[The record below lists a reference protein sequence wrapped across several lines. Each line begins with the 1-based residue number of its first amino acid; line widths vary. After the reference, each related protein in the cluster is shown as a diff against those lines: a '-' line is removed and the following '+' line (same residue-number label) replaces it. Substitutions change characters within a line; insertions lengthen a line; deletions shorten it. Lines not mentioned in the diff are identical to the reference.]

1 MTATDLLKE
10 VLKDPML
17 KDKYNLSDEDIL
29 SASFDRTSNHQIIEV
44 LKTIVLLKTQ
54 NQSDVNVYKQIKAIT
69 KIPDTRK
76 RLMAMNAHVR
86 TVFSKDKIKEIKR
99 QIHI

>member
-29 SASFDRTSNHQIIEV
+29 SVSFDRTSNHQIIEV

-54 NQSDVNVYKQIKAIT
+54 NQSYVNVYKQIKAINFG
-69 KIPDTRK
+69 I
-76 RLMAMNAHVR
+76 
-86 TVFSKDKIKEIKR
+86 KD
-99 QIHI
+99 

>member
-54 NQSDVNVYKQIKAIT
+54 NQSDVNVYKQIKTINFG
-69 KIPDTRK
+69 I
-76 RLMAMNAHVR
+76 
-86 TVFSKDKIKEIKR
+86 KD
-99 QIHI
+99 

>member
-29 SASFDRTSNHQIIEV
+29 SVSFDRTSNH
-44 LKTIVLLKTQ
+44 
-54 NQSDVNVYKQIKAIT
+54 
-69 KIPDTRK
+69 
-76 RLMAMNAHVR
+76 
-86 TVFSKDKIKEIKR
+86 
-99 QIHI
+99 

>member
-29 SASFDRTSNHQIIEV
+29 SASFDSTSNHQIIEV

-54 NQSDVNVYKQIKAIT
+54 NQSDVNVNKQIKAINFG
-69 KIPDTRK
+69 I
-76 RLMAMNAHVR
+76 
-86 TVFSKDKIKEIKR
+86 KD
-99 QIHI
+99 

>member
-29 SASFDRTSNHQIIEV
+29 SVSFDRTSNHQIIEV

-54 NQSDVNVYKQIKAIT
+54 NQSDVNVYKQIKAINFALSDSNFNGVESALIVVLVSASYT
-69 KIPDTRK
+69 
-76 RLMAMNAHVR
+76 
-86 TVFSKDKIKEIKR
+86 
-99 QIHI
+99 

>member
-17 KDKYNLSDEDIL
+17 KDKYNFSDEDIL
-29 SASFDRTSNHQIIEV
+29 SVSFDRTSNHQIIEV

-54 NQSDVNVYKQIKAIT
+54 NQSDVNVYKQIKAINFG
-69 KIPDTRK
+69 I
-76 RLMAMNAHVR
+76 
-86 TVFSKDKIKEIKR
+86 KD
-99 QIHI
+99 

>member
-29 SASFDRTSNHQIIEV
+29 SASFDSTSKHKIIEV

-54 NQSDVNVYKQIKAIT
+54 NQTDKNVYRQIKAINFG
-69 KIPDTRK
+69 I
-76 RLMAMNAHVR
+76 
-86 TVFSKDKIKEIKR
+86 KD
-99 QIHI
+99 

>member
-17 KDKYNLSDEDIL
+17 KDKYNLSDKDIL
-29 SASFDRTSNHQIIEV
+29 SASFDSTSNHQIIEV

-54 NQSDVNVYKQIKAIT
+54 NQSDVNVYKQIKAINFG
-69 KIPDTRK
+69 I
-76 RLMAMNAHVR
+76 
-86 TVFSKDKIKEIKR
+86 KD
-99 QIHI
+99 

>member
-29 SASFDRTSNHQIIEV
+29 SASFDSTSNHQIIEV

-54 NQSDVNVYKQIKAIT
+54 NQSDVNVYKQIKAINFG
-69 KIPDTRK
+69 IND
-76 RLMAMNAHVR
+76 
-86 TVFSKDKIKEIKR
+86 
-99 QIHI
+99 

>member
-44 LKTIVLLKTQ
+44 LKTIPGIQK
-54 NQSDVNVYKQIKAIT
+54 IT
-69 KIPDTRK
+69 
-76 RLMAMNAHVR
+76 VR
-86 TVFSKDKIKEIKR
+86 TLQVAYKFYEK
-99 QIHI
+99 

>member
-17 KDKYNLSDEDIL
+17 KDKYNLSDKDIC
-29 SASFDRTSNHQIIEV
+29 SASFDKTSEHQIIEV

-54 NQSDVNVYKQIKAIT
+54 NQSDSNVYKQIKAINFG
-69 KIPDTRK
+69 I
-76 RLMAMNAHVR
+76 
-86 TVFSKDKIKEIKR
+86 KD
-99 QIHI
+99 

>member
-29 SASFDRTSNHQIIEV
+29 SASFERTSNHQIIEV

-54 NQSDVNVYKQIKAIT
+54 NQSDVNVYKQIKAINFG
-69 KIPDTRK
+69 I
-76 RLMAMNAHVR
+76 
-86 TVFSKDKIKEIKR
+86 KD
-99 QIHI
+99 

>member
-10 VLKDPML
+10 VLKAPIL
-17 KDKYNLSDEDIL
+17 KDKYNLSDEEIL

-54 NQSDVNVYKQIKAIT
+54 NQSDVNVYKQIKAINFG
-69 KIPDTRK
+69 I
-76 RLMAMNAHVR
+76 
-86 TVFSKDKIKEIKR
+86 KD
-99 QIHI
+99 

>member
-17 KDKYNLSDEDIL
+17 KDKYNLSDEEIL

-54 NQSDVNVYKQIKAIT
+54 NQSDVNVYKQIKAINFG
-69 KIPDTRK
+69 IND
-76 RLMAMNAHVR
+76 
-86 TVFSKDKIKEIKR
+86 
-99 QIHI
+99 

>member
-29 SASFDRTSNHQIIEV
+29 SASFDSTSNHQIIEV

-54 NQSDVNVYKQIKAIT
+54 NQSDVNVYKQIKTINFG
-69 KIPDTRK
+69 I
-76 RLMAMNAHVR
+76 
-86 TVFSKDKIKEIKR
+86 KD
-99 QIHI
+99 

>member
-29 SASFDRTSNHQIIEV
+29 STSFDRTSNHQIIEV

-54 NQSDVNVYKQIKAIT
+54 NQSDVNVYKQIKTINFG
-69 KIPDTRK
+69 I
-76 RLMAMNAHVR
+76 
-86 TVFSKDKIKEIKR
+86 KD
-99 QIHI
+99 

>member
-17 KDKYNLSDEDIL
+17 KDKYNLSDDDIL
-29 SASFDRTSNHQIIEV
+29 STSFDSTSNHQIIEV

-54 NQSDVNVYKQIKAIT
+54 NQSDVNVYKQIKSINFG
-69 KIPDTRK
+69 I
-76 RLMAMNAHVR
+76 
-86 TVFSKDKIKEIKR
+86 KD
-99 QIHI
+99 

>member
-29 SASFDRTSNHQIIEV
+29 SASFDSTSNH
-44 LKTIVLLKTQ
+44 
-54 NQSDVNVYKQIKAIT
+54 
-69 KIPDTRK
+69 
-76 RLMAMNAHVR
+76 
-86 TVFSKDKIKEIKR
+86 
-99 QIHI
+99 

>member
-54 NQSDVNVYKQIKAIT
+54 NQSDVNVYKQIKSINFG
-69 KIPDTRK
+69 I
-76 RLMAMNAHVR
+76 
-86 TVFSKDKIKEIKR
+86 KD
-99 QIHI
+99 

>member
-54 NQSDVNVYKQIKAIT
+54 NQSDVNVYKQIKAINLG
-69 KIPDTRK
+69 I
-76 RLMAMNAHVR
+76 
-86 TVFSKDKIKEIKR
+86 KD
-99 QIHI
+99 

>member
-54 NQSDVNVYKQIKAIT
+54 NQSVVNVYKQIKAINFG
-69 KIPDTRK
+69 I
-76 RLMAMNAHVR
+76 
-86 TVFSKDKIKEIKR
+86 KD
-99 QIHI
+99 

>member
-29 SASFDRTSNHQIIEV
+29 STSFDRTSNHQIIEV

-54 NQSDVNVYKQIKAIT
+54 NQSDVNVYKQIKAINFG
-69 KIPDTRK
+69 I
-76 RLMAMNAHVR
+76 
-86 TVFSKDKIKEIKR
+86 KD
-99 QIHI
+99 